1 MRTNG
6 SSNRGSFDNAFQTG
20 QKNGGNLP
28 ITFSATQ
35 VQNAGGSEGIYF
47 GLDAQNSTSGKDAST
62 DTKVMLTSVQFNA
75 PNRIQV
81 NTIGNRGVVAR
92 LTSGGGGSNY
102 REYRI
107 GGNDTPF
114 ASAQAGP
121 VTICLDL
128 SAVGQDSSGGSYD
141 TSNVTGWGY
150 GTNKI
155 NLVGG
160 SSNLCFFQRVF
171 LFDTAKGDPNLPI
184 FTGVSSFD
192 DAVEVVQGDG
202 YTTKIGAWLTK
213 SGSSF
218 FLPAPFSFGD
228 GSSAITFD
236 DQGASVVSPFDNASG
251 QENFRLTT
259 QAMRVYLD
267 TRDDPADS
275 VILRGSY
282 AWGTAAPWDFSQSNQ
297 GTCTLSGNF
306 GGMGDFTIGSSVSSN
321 GVFSLA
327 SGSKLI
333 VDGASI
339 DGTTVNGDLELI
351 SVASTAPSPIWDSS
365 AAWDSSAVWAV
376 AGGQVISN
384 VTVTGAFNFDTP
396 GTYTFSNCNVSE
408 VTNSSGGN
416 VTINNAGST
425 IGTNTGPNITIAQPP
440 ALLTLNGLQPNTE
453 VRVYQAGTI
462 IEVAGVEDSGTSF
475 SAFIAIPSVDV
486 VIFNVQYLPIKL
498 ESVDTTINTTLPIQ
512 QQFDRNFENP

>member
-1 MRTNG
+1 MTFTLPAAQYLMRTNS

-35 VQNAGGSEGIYF
+35 VQNSGGSEGIYF
-47 GLDAQNSTSGKDAST
+47 GMDAQNSTSGKDAST

-81 NTIGNRGVVAR
+81 NTLANRGVVAR

-128 SAVGQDSSGGSYD
+128 SAVGQDASGGSYS

-150 GTNKI
+150 GTNKV

-171 LFDTAKGDPNLPI
+171 LFDTAKGDPNLPF

-236 DQGASVVSPFDNASG
+236 DQGASIVSPFDNASG

-267 TRDDPADS
+267 TRDNPADS

-306 GGMGDFTIGSSVSSN
+306 GGMGDFTIGSSVTSS

-351 SVASTAPSPIWDSS
+351 SVASSG
-365 AAWDSSAVWAV
+365 
-376 AGGQVISN
+376 GGQVISN
-384 VTVTGAFNFDTP
+384 VTVTGALNFDTP
-396 GTYTFSNCNVSE
+396 GTYTFANCNISK

-416 VTINNAGST
+416 VTISNDGS
-425 IGTNTGPNITIAQPP
+425 IIQTNTGPNITIVQPP
-440 ALLTLNGLQPNTE
+440 ALLTLNGLQPDTE
-453 VRVYQAGTI
+453 VRIYEAGTI
-462 IEVAGVEDSGTSF
+462 NEIAGVENSGTSF
-475 SAFIAIPSVDV
+475 SASISISSVDV
-486 VIFNVQYLPIKL
+486 VVFNVQYLPIRL
-498 ESVDTTINTTLPIQ
+498 ESVDTTVNTTLPIQ